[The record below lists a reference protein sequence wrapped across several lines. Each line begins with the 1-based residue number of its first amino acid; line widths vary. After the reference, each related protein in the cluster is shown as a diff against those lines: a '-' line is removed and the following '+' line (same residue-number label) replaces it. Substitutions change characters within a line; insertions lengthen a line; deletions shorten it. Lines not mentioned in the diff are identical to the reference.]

1 MVKNVAIGSSS
12 YTRSSQI
19 ANQVYPVGSLLSYW
33 SDFLLEWKNMEQK
46 QVQIRA
52 SEADLK
58 GVYSNVMQISHTQ
71 EEFILDFFNIVGESG
86 VLSARVILSPSHLK
100 RMIRALEEN
109 LKKYE
114 EKFGPIILVQ
124 PPTPPEIGF
133 KPK

>member
-1 MVKNVAIGSSS
+1 
-12 YTRSSQI
+12 
-19 ANQVYPVGSLLSYW
+19 
-33 SDFLLEWKNMEQK
+33 MEQK
-46 QVQIRA
+46 QIQIRA

-58 GVYSNVMQISHTQ
+58 GVYSNVMQVSHTQ
-71 EEFILDFFNIVGESG
+71 EEFILDFFNIVGGSG
-86 VLSARVILSPSHLK
+86 VLAARVILSPSHLK

-133 KPK
+133 KTK